1 MNLPDAYSLGATIYC
16 IKFKR
21 PPFLGLKGGG
31 NNMKLRILHDRIINA
46 PLQFPD
52 GVNDQLKDLIS
63 RLMCK
68 DEFKRM
74 RLKDALQHP
83 WVQTP
88 PNPN

>member
-1 MNLPDAYSLGATIYC
+1 
-16 IKFKR
+16 
-21 PPFLGLKGGG
+21 
-31 NNMKLRILHDRIINA
+31 MKLRILQDQIINA

-52 GVNDQLKDLIS
+52 DVDNELKDLIS

-83 WVQTP
+83 WIQAP
-88 PNPN
+88 PNSN